1 MGTTGKT
8 VVTDDKKK
16 TVAVD
21 SQKEPKR
28 RIKFTVVTKEELE
41 RRRIPVYEYIL

>member
-1 MGTTGKT
+1 MGTTKKT
-8 VVTDDKKK
+8 VVVESVQVK
-16 TVAVD
+16 VVVD

-41 RRRIPVYEYIL
+41 RRRIPVYDYVI